1 MKFGFRTDAALDIGA
16 GHVMRCITLA
26 QALSDRGA
34 QCVFVCREHPGHLIE
49 AIRAAGFDVTGLPV
63 LERSGTDT
71 SPYASW
77 VGADTTVDAN
87 QSRAAFDAKGCDF
100 VIADHYG
107 LDAQWERVVSPD
119 GRIGIIDDLANRPH
133 NCALLVDQTLDRAAT
148 SYAGLLPVDCIALC
162 GSNFALLRPQ
172 FAKARARSLEL
183 RGRQAPHQILVS
195 MGGIDR
201 DNITGRVLDVLSA
214 LPEDLDFQT
223 TVVLGATA
231 PWRQAV
237 TLQAATIGRDIEVVI
252 NVSDM
257 AELLV
262 QTDLA
267 IGAAG
272 SSAWERCCLG
282 VPTVMAVTAD
292 NQTEISRAVAA
303 RGAALSAGSA
313 DATDFGDRLAG
324 AIVQLL
330 REPELRI
337 GMSRAAAAVTDG
349 LGAAR
354 VADALMELIAS

>member
-1 MKFGFRTDAALDIGA
+1 MKFGFRADAALDIGA

-34 QCVFVCREHPGHLIE
+34 ECTFICREHPGHLIE
-49 AIRAAGFDVTGLPV
+49 AIRTAGFGVTGLPV
-63 LERSGTDT
+63 LERSGTEK

-77 VGADTTVDAN
+77 VGADTAVDAS
-87 QSRAAFDAKGCDF
+87 QSRAIFDAQGCNF
-100 VIADHYG
+100 IIADHYG
-107 LDAQWERVVSPD
+107 LDAQWERAVSPA

-133 NCALLVDQTLDRAAT
+133 YSALLIDQTLDRAAH
-148 SYAGLLPVDCIALC
+148 SYAGLVPDDCITLC
-162 GSNFALLRPQ
+162 GSSFAILRPQ

-183 RGRQAPHQILVS
+183 RAGRAPGQILVS

-201 DNITGRVLDVLSA
+201 DNLTGRVLDVLTA
-214 LPEDLDFQT
+214 LPSDLEFRT

-231 PWRQAV
+231 PWREAV
-237 TLQAATIGRDIEVVI
+237 TRQAATSRRKVEVLV
-252 NVSDM
+252 NVADM
-257 AELLV
+257 AELLI

-292 NQTEISRAVAA
+292 NQTEIARAVAA
-303 RGAALSAGSA
+303 RGAALTAGAA
-313 DATDFGDRLAG
+313 DAPGFDSRLAG

-330 REPELRI
+330 RESDLRS
-337 GMSRAAAAVTDG
+337 GMSHAAAAVTDG
-349 LGAAR
+349 LGADR
-354 VADALMELIAS
+354 VADALMELIAQ